1 MTLNG
6 ANWFEDIQIE
16 DCINKLKTQSEMAA
30 IERGI
35 AIELM

>member
-1 MTLNG
+1 MGNKIVILSN
-6 ANWFEDIQIE
+6 ILVE